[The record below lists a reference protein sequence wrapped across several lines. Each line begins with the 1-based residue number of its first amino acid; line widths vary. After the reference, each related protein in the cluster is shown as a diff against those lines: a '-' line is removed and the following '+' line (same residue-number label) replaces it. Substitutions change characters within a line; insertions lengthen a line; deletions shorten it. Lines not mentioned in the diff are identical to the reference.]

1 MSFRNRAVSALL
13 KIYKLTLSPA
23 FMALGVRCRHEP
35 TCSEYAAE
43 AVRRHGF
50 VRGGGL
56 GLRRVARCRPGG
68 THGWDPVPGGKG
80 DAA

>member
-1 MSFRNRAVSALL
+1 MSFRNRAVAALL

-35 TCSEYAAE
+35 TCSEDAAE

-50 VRGGGL
+50 LRGGWL

>member
-1 MSFRNRAVSALL
+1 MSFRNRAVAALL

-50 VRGGGL
+50 LRGGWL

-68 THGWDPVPGGKG
+68 THGWDPVPDGKG

>member
-1 MSFRNRAVSALL
+1 MSFRNRAVAALL

-50 VRGGGL
+50 VRGGWL

>member
-1 MSFRNRAVSALL
+1 MSFRNRAVAALL

-50 VRGGGL
+50 VRGGWL
-56 GLRRVARCRPGG
+56 GLRRVARCRPDG

>member
-1 MSFRNRAVSALL
+1 MSFRNRAVAALL

-50 VRGGGL
+50 LRGGWL

>member
-1 MSFRNRAVSALL
+1 MSFRNRAVAALL

-50 VRGGGL
+50 VRGGWM

>member
-1 MSFRNRAVSALL
+1 MSFRNRAVAALL
-13 KIYKLTLSPA
+13 KIYKLTMSPA

-50 VRGGGL
+50 VRGGWM

>member
-1 MSFRNRAVSALL
+1 MSFRNRAVAALL

-23 FMALGVRCRHEP
+23 FMALGVHCRHEP

-50 VRGGGL
+50 LRGGWL